1 MIKDTVIQVKGMYGW
16 ALKEICNNNAEE
28 RLAELQKANPNK
40 EYRIKTVEN
49 GWWNDQVLVR

>member
-16 ALKEICNNNAEE
+16 ALEEICNNNAEE
-28 RLAELQKANPNK
+28 RLVELQKANPNK